1 MANKIVNTFE
11 NGLVKVNNKTKQP
24 KNSYSYALNTVP
36 NDEITDRSSRTNE
49 RGFDENINLKGGP
62 YNIIGHQWLGDEQY
76 AFFIK
81 DLEGHTAPFN
91 EIWYVDIKEG

>member
-49 RGFDENINLKGGP
+49 RGFDEYINLKEDP
-62 YNIIGHQWLGDEQY
+62 YNIIGHQW
-76 AFFIK
+76 
-81 DLEGHTAPFN
+81 
-91 EIWYVDIKEG
+91 